1 MNVKI
6 IALDY
11 DGTLLSDKKTILP
24 ETLSALKK
32 AHDNGIILLP
42 ATGRMLWG
50 IYQTC
55 IPEFDYAIACNG
67 AAVYNLKTKEC
78 IIEHTLEKEKA
89 LYILDKIEK
98 FDISIDVFIDGNA
111 YKDKSDADMIEKLH
125 LSPEMTEFMKKSRI
139 YVNDLRK
146 FINEENHKI
155 QKFTLNFT
163 PDENGV
169 GMYRT
174 DVFDIL
180 KGIPDITVVCGGMN
194 NLEITEK
201 GVSKGK
207 ALLEFGELMDI
218 KKDEIMAFG
227 DSENDLEM
235 IKNAG
240 MGIAMKNSIPEV
252 LEAANFITLSNNDN
266 GIAYA
271 IDKFI
276 F

>member
-1 MNVKI
+1 MNYKI

-24 ETLSALKK
+24 ETLAALKK

-50 IYQTC
+50 IYQIC

-78 IIEHTLEKEKA
+78 IIEHTLKKEKA
-89 LYILDKIEK
+89 LYILDKIYNY
-98 FDISIDVFIDGNA
+98 DISIDAFINGNA
-111 YKDKSDADMIEKLH
+111 YKDKSDADMIEKFH
-125 LSPEMTEFMKKSRI
+125 LSPEMKVFMKKSRN
-139 YVNDLRK
+139 YVNDLRE
-146 FINEENHKI
+146 FIQSENKNV

-163 PDENGV
+163 PDSNGV
-169 GMYRT
+169 GLYRKE
-174 DVFDIL
+174 VFDIL
-180 KGIPDITVVCGGMN
+180 KEIPDITVVCGGMN

-207 ALLEFGELMDI
+207 ALLEFGELMGV
-218 KKDEIMAFG
+218 KQNEIMAFG

-252 LEAANFITLSNNDN
+252 IENADYVTLSNNDN

-271 IDKFI
+271 INKFI